1 MTKIH
6 FTGTLI
12 KNFVHCR
19 RQAYL
24 YYYGLNFRNDLVR
37 IGEVMHE
44 EQNPKEYV
52 FEKIKVDDI
61 KGDFIIEYK
70 KTSSNL
76 EGTRMQVLHYL
87 AFFHEHGLP
96 LKAKII
102 DLTYKKEYLIEW
114 SESAKKELEKLKEDL
129 SNTLNSAIPERKKLK
144 KECKGCSFKDYCWSI

>member
-1 MTKIH
+1 MNL
-6 FTGTLI
+6 TGTLI
-12 KNFVHCR
+12 KNYIHCN

-37 IGEVMHE
+37 MGEIMHE

-61 KGDFIIEYK
+61 KGEFLIEYK

-76 EGTRMQVLHYL
+76 EGTKMQTFYYL
-87 AFFHEHGLP
+87 EYFHNKGLP

-102 DLTYKKEYLIEW
+102 DLTYNKEYLIQWDEK
-114 SESAKKELEKLKEDL
+114 AKDELNQLKEKIT
-129 SNTLNSAIPERKKLK
+129 STLNGDIPERKHLK
-144 KECKGCSFKDYCWSI
+144 RECKGCSFGDYCWSK